1 MSEKRALVFF
11 TGMKLLQ
18 LFTLLVVSLVQ
29 GELLAQRPFI
39 TTWEVTDDDLTININ
54 TVGGIGTPDFD
65 VDWGD
70 GTTDINETS
79 ASHTYA
85 TAGTYTVSVTGTL
98 STFILANADTQ
109 QLLTIEQWGD
119 IEWLSFIQAFNG
131 AFNLQIN
138 ATDVPDLS
146 SVQDMS
152 SAFAGCRAL
161 TGDFSNW
168 DVSNV
173 TNMSFMFASS
183 NFNGDISQWD
193 VSSVTNMRA
202 MFNFDTLFNQ
212 DVSQWDVT
220 NATDL
225 SFMFQIAT
233 AFDQDLGNWDVS
245 NATDLDEFANESG
258 LSVANYDSLLLGWV
272 DLPSLP
278 SGTDWVGLNLK
289 YCAGRE
295 ARATLITDYQWTF
308 TNDVFDC
315 NDPTDDIILSNNTI
329 DEGLSRRTFIGALT
343 SEDRFP
349 DQPNTYIISSA
360 ENAFAFTNMDSE
372 NTIDS
377 LFSEIVFDFETQSS
391 YEITLISLDTGI
403 RIEKNFTIMIKDANE
418 APTGIDND
426 LDPGSS
432 FIVVQ
437 ENTSKGTVVATLS
450 TTDENTDDTHTYAIS
465 DDDFMALR
473 VDGNDIVVDSLLNF
487 ELLGAANSANVSD
500 EFTLTTTDNEGA
512 SFSQT
517 MTLGVT
523 NVNDP
528 PSGVTLDQQ
537 TIDENVSA
545 GQVIGSLTTTDEDLT
560 DELQHTYELTG
571 GELGSFEIQG
581 TSLVSSESFDF
592 ESQSSYTVNV
602 TTTDPAGASFASN
615 VMVEINDTNDPP
627 TMIRLTET
635 TVAES
640 LEVGRVIGSF
650 STQDQDESDNHNYAI
665 SEGNTVPVSITA
677 GDLILSQEL
686 DFAESPELQFTVTS
700 TDSEGA
706 AVDSTFSLSVDAQPV
721 ATDVVDIELTDDE
734 PRQDLNLNE
743 VFSDPGGDELEF
755 SFSPMD
761 VTLFDVTLDNS
772 TLTVDNPMVL
782 GTAELTVVAKD
793 SLNQEAEVTFNVAY
807 IEIVLSTEARQ
818 VDLVIYPNPAIDEV
832 QMRNSEAFESI
843 QLVDLA
849 GKSYPI
855 SPMKNDSGL
864 SISLQH
870 VPPGHYMLWID
881 MGDRRFSKKLIKK

>member
-1 MSEKRALVFF
+1 MWVKRAFMFF
-11 TGMKLLQ
+11 TAMKLLQ

-29 GELLAQRPFI
+29 GELLAQRAFI

-70 GTTDINETS
+70 GTIDTNESS

-85 TAGTYTVSVTGTL
+85 AAGTYTVSVTGTL
-98 STFILANADTQ
+98 NTFILANADTQ
-109 QLLTIEQWGD
+109 QLLTVEQWGD

-131 AFNLQIN
+131 ASNLQIN
-138 ATDVPDLS
+138 ATDNPDLS

-168 DVSNV
+168 EVSNV
-173 TNMSFMFASS
+173 TNMRSMFANS

-212 DVSQWDVT
+212 DVSQWNVS

-233 AFDQDLGNWDVS
+233 AFDQDLGDWDVS
-245 NATDLDEFANESG
+245 NATDLDEFVNETG
-258 LSVANYDSLLLGWV
+258 LSVANYDSLLSGWV

-278 SGTDWVGLNLK
+278 NGTDFGGLNLK
-289 YCAGRE
+289 YCAGRT
-295 ARATLITDYQWTF
+295 ARTTLIDNYQWTF
-308 TNDVFDC
+308 TSDVLDC
-315 NDPTDDIILSNNTI
+315 NDPTDDIILSNNSI
-329 DEGLSRRTFIGALT
+329 DEGLSRRTFIGVLT
-343 SEDRFP
+343 AEDRFP
-349 DQPNTYIISSA
+349 DQPNTYIISST
-360 ENAFAFTNMDSE
+360 ENAFSFTNIDDE

-377 LFSEIVFDFETQSS
+377 LFSEIEFDFETQSS

-403 RIEKNFTIMIKDANE
+403 RIEKNFTIMINDANE

-432 FIVVQ
+432 FIVVE

-450 TTDENTDDTHTYAIS
+450 TTDENTDDTHTYSIG

-473 VDGNDIVVDSLLNF
+473 VEGNDIVLDSLLNF
-487 ELLGAANSANVSD
+487 ELLGAANSSNVSD
-500 EFTLTTTDNEGA
+500 EITLTTTDNEGA
-512 SFSQT
+512 SFSRT

-528 PSGVTLDQQ
+528 PTGVVLDQQ

-545 GQVIGSLTTTDEDLT
+545 GQVIGSLSSVDEDLA

-571 GELGSFEIQG
+571 GEVESFEIQG
-581 TSLVSSESFDF
+581 ISLVSSESYNF
-592 ESQSSYTVNV
+592 ESQSSYLIDI
-602 TTTDPAGASFASN
+602 TTTDPAGSRFTQN
-615 VMVEINDTNDPP
+615 VIIEISDNNDSP
-627 TMIRLTET
+627 TKVNLSENV
-635 TVAES
+635 VAES
-640 LEVGRVIGSF
+640 LTTGSVVASF
-650 STQDQDESDNHNYAI
+650 STTDQDASDIHSYAI
-665 SEGNTVPVSITA
+665 VESSSVSIT
-677 GDLILSQEL
+677 DNNLILNIEL
-686 DFAESPELQFTVTS
+686 DYAVDQNLQFTVTS

-706 AVDSTFSLSVDAQPV
+706 RIDSAFNLPIDAQPIAAV
-721 ATDVVDIELTDDE
+721 IEDLELTDDA
-734 PRQDLNLNE
+734 PRQDLDLDA
-743 VFSDPGGDELEF
+743 VFSDPAGDEL
-755 SFSPMD
+755 SYTFSPMD
-761 VTLFDVTLDNS
+761 INLFEVSLEGNVLS
-772 TLTVDNPMVL
+772 IDNPSVL

-793 SLNQEAEVTFNVAY
+793 SLSQEAEITFSVAY
-807 IEIVLSTEARQ
+807 VEIVLNTDAALIELE
-818 VDLVIYPNPAIDEV
+818 VFPNPATNEIHII
-832 QMRNSEAFESI
+832 NSETFGTI
-843 QLVDLA
+843 QLLDVA
-849 GKSYPI
+849 GRSYQIAPV
-855 SPMKNDSGL
+855 KTDKGA

-870 VPPGHYMLWID
+870 VPSGQYILWIEL
-881 MGDRRFSKKLIKK
+881 GDKTLFKKLIKK